1 VQQISGNRKPE
12 EIMIIDLE
20 QHRKARKG
28 KAAKAMAVAV
38 ARRYDEERMCVNWT
52 PMRGISATFCYRDPR
67 LLSPHLPDDREA
79 IDFEDF
85 LDRVHGLASQI

>member
-1 VQQISGNRKPE
+1 
-12 EIMIIDLE
+12 MIIDLE

-28 KAAKAMAVAV
+28 KAAMAV